1 MCDICGI
8 ACVCLHLC
16 VCVCVCVHGPY
27 ICTCVYVCTVLM
39 YVCVCV
45 YYNTVLYTALL
56 GHECVVMV
64 IKCDVKGNGVSLIR
78 DTWFH
83 ITLMSRCSFSC
94 YYFMRHY

>member
-1 MCDICGI
+1 MS
-8 ACVCLHLC
+8 AFVC

-27 ICTCVYVCTVLM
+27 ICTCVYVCTVLLL
-39 YVCVCV
+39 VCVCV
-45 YYNTVLYTALL
+45 CIIIRYYTQRYWGNS
-56 GHECVVMV
+56 VVV

>member
-1 MCDICGI
+1 MS
-8 ACVCLHLC
+8 AF
-16 VCVCVCVHGPY
+16 VCVCVCVRVCPWAVHMHVC
-27 ICTCVYVCTVLM
+27 ICVYSITIG
-39 YVCVCV
+39 VCVCV

-56 GHECVVMV
+56 GQWCVVV